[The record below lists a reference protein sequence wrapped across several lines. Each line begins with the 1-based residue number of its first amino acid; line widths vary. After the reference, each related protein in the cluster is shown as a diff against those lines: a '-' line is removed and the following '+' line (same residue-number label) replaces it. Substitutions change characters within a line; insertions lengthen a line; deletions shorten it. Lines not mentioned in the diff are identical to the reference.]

1 MAILIEC
8 PKCRKRNSQKKVEC
22 GCGKN
27 IRKASSKNYWIEYYV
42 GGKRKRER
50 IGQSEQAEENRLREI
65 ETAKAEGRYIRK
77 NKNAEVNLI
86 ELKRLHSSLNL
97 VHFLLV

>member
-8 PKCRKRNSQKKVEC
+8 PKCRKRNSLKKVGC

-27 IRKASSKNYWIEYYV
+27 IRKASCKNYWIEYYI

-50 IGQSEQAEENRLREI
+50 IGQSKQAAENRLKEI

-77 NKNAEVNLI
+77 NKKAEVNLI
-86 ELKRLHSSLNL
+86 ELREWYLDLE
-97 VHFLLV
+97 